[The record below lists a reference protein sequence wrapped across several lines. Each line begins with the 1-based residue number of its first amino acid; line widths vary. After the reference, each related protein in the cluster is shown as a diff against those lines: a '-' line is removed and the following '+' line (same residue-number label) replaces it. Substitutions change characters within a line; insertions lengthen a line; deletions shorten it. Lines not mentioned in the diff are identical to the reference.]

1 MKSQH
6 KHYMFSSKEEVSHCL
21 FNFLFVCLFA
31 HRNICY
37 LVLRPIWLDVT
48 MASDQSWGWSSP
60 DYLIWGLYICS
71 WWRRQCYL
79 KKKNKNNNNFFAT
92 LCIFCFICLS
102 KDFGI
107 CFRIT
112 LHVKSRKIFYA
123 YSAHLFFHLFIQRFR
138 ILLPDNPSRQIKENI
153 VCLFCVSLLFLLSI
167 QRFQICFRITLYVK
181 SRRISYGLYI

>member
-1 MKSQH
+1 MVGRHNGQRSELGLVIPRLFNLGPL
-6 KHYMFSSKEEVSHCL
+6 YMF
-21 FNFLFVCLFA
+21 
-31 HRNICY
+31 
-37 LVLRPIWLDVT
+37 LVETSMLLE
-48 MASDQSWGWSSP
+48 
-60 DYLIWGLYICS
+60 
-71 WWRRQCYL
+71 
-79 KKKNKNNNNFFAT
+79 KKNKNNNNFFAT